1 VMDGGGNPVGQL
13 DVDSSGAGLR
23 REIEVVVSGSLIQ
36 TSTSELDAQ
45 KVLLTPGGAVA
56 VDVAS
61 ASTTTFA
68 VSIGSS
74 TLERP
79 VLMTWSSLTHDWAHI
94 TSQ

>member
-1 VMDGGGNPVGQL
+1 MAL
-13 DVDSSGAGLR
+13 S
-23 REIEVVVSGSLIQ
+23 IQ

-74 TLERP
+74 IFGEALIDDLELINPRLGAYNITVKSADLVSFTFEVIVTHNFLLALTR
-79 VLMTWSSLTHDWAHI
+79 VLA
-94 TSQ
+94 